1 MHRGHQ
7 NQSILAKPIRSW
19 IFHISQTLRHNG
31 KKNFRTKSLVKKKVP
46 TYAAYTRRRTFHYY
60 DSHFTS
66 LRDLFDGSKNQRNP
80 MPKHV
85 ELQIISS
92 YINQWPTDV
101 EVRTF
106 LRNLKIRQKLKK
118 NNKANVPIN
127 KLFEEDKL
135 FEKTISSTSPRICLK
150 QRKHSVDQQARS
162 TGLWKKGIKENSSSS
177 LHTQWA
183 IDQGAT
189 RLGGL

>member
-1 MHRGHQ
+1 MLGGPFAT
-7 NQSILAKPIRSW
+7 I
-19 IFHISQTLRHNG
+19 HISAIH
-31 KKNFRTKSLVKKKVP
+31 
-46 TYAAYTRRRTFHYY
+46 
-60 DSHFTS
+60 TS
-66 LRDLFDGSKNQRNP
+66 LRSLFDGSKNQRNP
-80 MPKHV
+80 IPKHV

-101 EVRTF
+101 GVRTF
-106 LRNLKIRQKLKK
+106 LRNLNSTELKK

-162 TGLWKKGIKENSSSS
+162 TGFWKKGIKENSSSS